1 MQLTFVKKVYQNFK
15 ALLRVFSDVVY
26 EILSLIYFCVTIS
39 YNVQYMVKLCE
50 TCRLLMPLLH
60 PKPF

>member
-26 EILSLIYFCVTIS
+26 EILSLIYFLFLC
-39 YNVQYMVKLCE
+39 NNKLQCSIYGE
-50 TCRLLMPLLH
+50 TV
-60 PKPF
+60 